1 MAERAAQDMIDAK
14 RYRGREAANPGGVA
28 VIETVRMAEG
38 YLEKRGIDSPRL
50 SAELLLAKILGCNRI
65 DLYLRFDETL
75 GEDALDGYRR
85 FLRRRAE
92 HYPLQYLLGSVDF
105 FSLPFAVREGVF
117 IPRPETELLVEW
129 VEEVFGK
136 NAEARFIEFGVGS
149 GVITGSIAS
158 RHPGW
163 RGFAF
168 DKSEPAAALAKE
180 NIEKLG
186 IPEGRVSIFAAD
198 GFEPVAAV
206 GEFDLLV
213 ANPPY
218 IPSGVIETLQR
229 EVSAYEN
236 RNALDGG
243 TDGLSFYP
251 MLADSGRRILSPGG
265 MIVLE
270 IGDGQGGSV
279 ARILASAGYERIE
292 VRKDYNGLERL
303 AAGFSPVSRGV

>member
-1 MAERAAQDMIDAK
+1 MGMIDGK
-14 RYRGREAANPGGVA
+14 RDRGPGGVDTAGTA

-50 SAELLLAKILGCNRI
+50 SAELLLAKVLGCKRL
-65 DLYLRFDETL
+65 DLYMRFDERL
-75 GEDALDGYRR
+75 GEESLDGYRR
-85 FLRRRAE
+85 ALRRRAE
-92 HYPLQYLLGSVDF
+92 HYPLQYLLGSVEF

-129 VEEVFGK
+129 VEEAFEGK
-136 NAEARFIEFGVGS
+136 GETRFIEFGVGS
-149 GVITGSIAS
+149 GVITGSLAR
-158 RHPGW
+158 RHPNW

-168 DKSEPAAALAKE
+168 DKSEPAAALARK

-186 IPEGRVSIFAAD
+186 IRGDRASVFVAD
-198 GFEPVAAV
+198 GFEAVAAP

-218 IPSGVIETLQR
+218 IPTSVIETLQK

-236 RNALDGG
+236 RNTLDGG
-243 TDGLSFYP
+243 ADGLSFYP
-251 MLADSGRRILSPGG
+251 MLAGSGRNLLRPGG

-279 ARILASAGYERIE
+279 ARILGAAGYEE
-292 VRKDYNGLERL
+292 VDVRKDYNGLERL
-303 AAGFSPVSRGV
+303 AAAFSPGPRGV

>member
-1 MAERAAQDMIDAK
+1 MIDT
-14 RYRGREAANPGGVA
+14 RQHGEREAAGGAA

-38 YLEKRGIDSPRL
+38 YLEKRGVESPRL
-50 SAELLLAKILGCNRI
+50 SAELLLAKVLGCNRL

-75 GEDALDGYRR
+75 GEDALAGYRR

-92 HYPLQYLLGSVDF
+92 HYPLQYLLGSVEF

-129 VEEVFGK
+129 VEESFEG
-136 NAEARFIEFGVGS
+136 NAEAKFIEFGVGS
-149 GVITGSIAS
+149 GVITGSLAS
-158 RHPGW
+158 RHPCW

-168 DKSEPAAALAKE
+168 DKSELATALAKE

-186 IPEGRVSIFAAD
+186 IRGERVSVFAAD
-198 GFEPVAAV
+198 GFEAVAAA

-218 IPSGVIETLQR
+218 IPTSVIETLQR
-229 EVSAYEN
+229 EVSTFEN
-236 RNALDGG
+236 RTALDGG
-243 TDGLSFYP
+243 TDGLSYYP
-251 MLADSGRRILSPGG
+251 MLAGSGKRILKPGG
-265 MIVLE
+265 MIALE

-279 ARILASAGYERIE
+279 TRILGSAGFERID

-303 AAGFSPVSRGV
+303 VAAFSPVSRGV

>member
-1 MAERAAQDMIDAK
+1 MIDTK
-14 RYRGREAANPGGVA
+14 RSRNSDGGNTGGAA

-38 YLEKRGIDSPRL
+38 YLEKRGVDSPRL
-50 SAELLLAKILGCNRI
+50 SAELLLAKVLGCNRL
-65 DLYLRFDETL
+65 DLYMRFDEVL
-75 GEDALDGYRR
+75 GEETLAGYRR

-92 HYPLQYLLGSVDF
+92 HYPIQYLLGSVEF

-129 VEEVFGK
+129 VEEAFEG
-136 NAEARFIEFGVGS
+136 NEEARFIEFGVGS
-149 GVITGSIAS
+149 GVVTGSLAS

-168 DKSEPAAALAKE
+168 DKSDHAASLAKE

-186 IPEGRVSIFAAD
+186 IRGDRVSVFAAD
-198 GFEPVAAV
+198 GFEAVAAA

-218 IPSGVIETLQR
+218 IPTGVIGTLQK

-236 RNALDGG
+236 RIALDGG
-243 TDGLSFYP
+243 RDGLSFYP
-251 MLADSGRRILSPGG
+251 LLAGSGRRILRPGG
-265 MIVLE
+265 MIALE
-270 IGDGQGGSV
+270 IGDGQGVRV
-279 ARILASAGYERIE
+279 ARILESVGYERID

-303 AAGFSPVSRGV
+303 AAAFSPVPRGV